1 MSYPAC
7 CSVAI
12 PVVTEAL
19 PNSQFPQVYIPF
31 DMWALGK
38 REATRLANKS
48 LNTVNT
54 RHLPHLCLQGL
65 WLCSNRL
72 VSKHHQQISKQMFMK
87 NRVGSQPKASLSMV
101 QSTPRWRCLLRKP
114 LANTGWKGLAG
125 HLS

>member
-54 RHLPHLCLQGL
+54 RHLPHLCLQGPEAGAAAAAL
-65 WLCSNRL
+65 GRGQGRGCT
-72 VSKHHQQISKQMFMK
+72 
-87 NRVGSQPKASLSMV
+87 ASAR
-101 QSTPRWRCLLRKP
+101 RW
-114 LANTGWKGLAG
+114 
-125 HLS
+125 